1 MKALAGKD
9 ADSLKAFLRDR
20 RLRSKMSTRVYACIV
35 RGFLQFARER
45 GGDAPP
51 TVLLLKEWL
60 DDRVLQWPLHLVC
73 HRAVVIDRYLRWRD
87 RGSAVPRNPFNQLR
101 QLYGPRLPSI
111 VRALVS
117 GDAEELR
124 RLRRPMP
131 YASFLGPLMREHVE
145 RMRSLGYRY
154 QSSER
159 LLLRFDRF
167 LQGRPDLSG
176 AQLQTVLEAWRTID
190 PRRPQHR
197 HTVSTVGRLLS
208 KAMHRLDSSVA
219 ILPCDRDAERL
230 ARRLNRRPF
239 IYTEEQVG
247 QLLEVAKSFESV
259 RAPLRAAGLRMMILL
274 AYCAG
279 LRIGELARLTLG
291 DLDLKNDVIAIRGT
305 KFFKSRDLPLAR
317 SVALAIKDYLEA
329 RRKIGAPL
337 DPASGLFW
345 REPRGGSYA
354 CGGIRNLITATL
366 RRAGLKPAR
375 GRIGPRVHDLRHAMV
390 CNRMEAWYREGINP
404 QSRLPY
410 LATYLGHKDISST
423 LVYLTVT
430 QQLMQHASERF
441 RTTSV
446 AVLGTDGERV

>member
-1 MKALAGKD
+1 MKPLARKD
-9 ADSLKAFLRDR
+9 ADSLKAFLRYR
-20 RLRSKMSTRVYACIV
+20 RLRSEMSARVYACIV
-35 RGFLQFARER
+35 RGFLHFARER

-51 TVLLLKEWL
+51 TVLLVKEWL

-73 HRAVVIDRYLRWRD
+73 HRAVVIDRFLQWKD
-87 RGSAVPRNPFNQLR
+87 RGSAVPSNPFNQLR

-117 GDAEELR
+117 GDPEELR

-131 YASFLGPLMREHVE
+131 YGSFLGPLMRDHVE

-154 QSSER
+154 QSNER

-167 LQGRPDLSG
+167 LQSRPDLSG
-176 AQLQTVLEAWRTID
+176 AQLQAVLEAWRTID
-190 PRRPQHR
+190 PGRPQHR

-219 ILPCDRDAERL
+219 ILPCDRDADRL

-239 IYTEEQVG
+239 IYTEGQVG
-247 QLLEVAKSFESV
+247 QLLVVAKSFESA
-259 RAPLRAAGLRMMILL
+259 RAPLRAASLRMMILL
-274 AYCAG
+274 AYCGG

-305 KFFKSRDLPLAR
+305 KFFKSRDLPLAP
-317 SVALAIKDYLEA
+317 SVGVALKDYLEA
-329 RRKIGAPL
+329 RRKVGGSL
-337 DPASGLFW
+337 NPASGLFW
-345 REPRGGSYA
+345 REPRGRSYA
-354 CGGIRNLITATL
+354 CSGIRNLITATL
-366 RRAGLKPAR
+366 RRAGMKPAR

-390 CNRMEAWYREGINP
+390 CNRMETWYREGINP
-404 QSRLPY
+404 QSRLPH
-410 LATYLGHKDISST
+410 LATYLGHKDINST

-441 RTTSV
+441 RATNV
-446 AVLGTDGERV
+446 DVLGTDGDRP